1 MRPDLPERLSAAIGS
16 DTPPKLRRLI
26 EREVVPALLELRA
39 IDDDTV
45 TIPRMSLDRPASEPG
60 LGSDA
65 DAG

>member
-1 MRPDLPERLSAAIGS
+1 MRPDLPERLSALRSA
-16 DTPPKLRRLI
+16 DTPPKLHRLI
-26 EREVVPALLELRA
+26 EREVVPALRELRA

-45 TIPRMSLDRPASEPG
+45 MIPRMSLDRPASEQG